1 LYAYLLQEVKKLS
14 YIFTAEAREKDQGNV
29 INHIEGGELL
39 RKPLIFMFS
48 GQGSQYYHMGKEL
61 YCQNTIFRK
70 WMSKLNDIVYQKIGF
85 SIIDEIYNEAKNKSD
100 KFDRLLYT
108 HPAIFMVEYSLA
120 RVLIE
125 RGIEPDYVLGA
136 SLGELASTAVAGV
149 ISVEEALEIIL
160 KQAQLIESHC
170 QNGSMIAVVDS
181 PNLYNQ
187 SSAIS
192 LHSNLAAI
200 NYSSHF
206 IISGE
211 GAKLLKIEEH
221 LKTRG
226 LFFQAL
232 PVRYGF
238 HSSNIDPIENE
249 YTTFLSK
256 LLLKKPDIP
265 VISCLLSG
273 CVTEFSDKY
282 FWDVTRQPICFQKTI
297 IKLEEKDQFK
307 YIDLGPSGTLANFV
321 RRNLSRDSLS
331 QSYDVLN
338 PFSKDVKKL
347 EKLIESFIE

>member
-1 LYAYLLQEVKKLS
+1 
-14 YIFTAEAREKDQGNV
+14 
-29 INHIEGGELL
+29 L
-39 RKPLIFMFS
+39 RKSLIFMFS

-70 WMSKLNDIVYQKIGF
+70 WMSKLNDIVYQKVGV
-85 SIIDEIYNEAKNKSD
+85 SIIDEIYNGSKNKAD
-100 KFDRLLYT
+100 KFDCLLYT

-125 RGIEPDYVLGA
+125 SGLEPDYVLGA
-136 SLGELASTAVAGV
+136 SLGEFTSAAVAGV
-149 ISVEEALEIIL
+149 ISVEETLEIIL

-170 QNGSMIAVVDS
+170 QIGSMIAVVDS

-187 SSAIS
+187 SSVIS

-200 NYSSHF
+200 NYFSHF

-221 LKTRG
+221 LKIKDVI
-226 LFFQAL
+226 FQAL

-238 HSSNIDPIENE
+238 HSSNIAPIESE
-249 YTTFLSK
+249 YAEILSK
-256 LLLKKPDIP
+256 LSFRKPEIP

-273 CVTEFSDKY
+273 FATNFSDKY
-282 FWDVTRQPICFQKTI
+282 FWDIIRQPIYFQKTI
-297 IKLEEKDQFK
+297 INLEEQGQFK

-321 RRNLSRDSLS
+321 RKNLSRDSLS
-331 QSYDVLN
+331 QSYDILN
-338 PFSKDVKKL
+338 PFGQDVKKL
-347 EKLIESFIE
+347 EKVKGSFY